1 MVTHMGQVPRDHVVL
16 TFNAS
21 FDLVRIGP
29 DGVRE
34 TNPFK
39 VPQNNVLVV
48 TDVDWQMEPP
58 TGGSPQKFHKLR
70 MFTVN
75 LESNET
81 NTVFE
86 SSATLN
92 DLGKGGI
99 NVEMT
104 SGIVVSSKAK
114 IKVEPPSIATG
125 YSVIIRGYL
134 TRE

>member
-1 MVTHMGQVPRDHVVL
+1 MVTHMGQAPRDHVVL
-16 TFNAS
+16 TLNAT

-29 DGVRE
+29 DGVRDP
-34 TNPFK
+34 NPFK
-39 VPQNNVLVV
+39 VPLNNVLVV
-48 TDVDWQMEPP
+48 TDVDWQINPP
-58 TGGSPQKFHKLR
+58 MVGIPNFHTLR
-70 MFTVN
+70 MSIVN
-75 LESNET
+75 LATNET

-92 DLGKGGI
+92 DLRQGGI

>member
-1 MVTHMGQVPRDHVVL
+1 MGQAPGDHVVL
-16 TFNAS
+16 TLNAT

-29 DGVRE
+29 NGVRE

-48 TDVDWQMEPP
+48 TDVDWQISTPP
-58 TGGSPQKFHKLR
+58 LGPPPKFHKLR
-70 MFTVN
+70 MFTIN
-75 LESNET
+75 LATNET
-81 NTVFE
+81 NTIFE

-92 DLGKGGI
+92 DSGQGGI

-104 SGIVVSSKAK
+104 SGIVVSSKAQ
-114 IKVEPPSIATG
+114 IKVEALPVAGPH

-134 TRE
+134 HRE